1 MVLSER
7 LSKRLQALEAQS
19 IPLAVPGDR
28 WPPQHCDPKRRLA
41 KYRAW
46 FENQP
51 WECTGTPTQRARSEA
66 ALARYKK
73 YFDQSEEGGLVPEWP

>member
-1 MVLSER
+1 MRSEK
-7 LSKRLQALEAQS
+7 LLKRLQVLEGQPNS
-19 IPLAVPGDR
+19 LGTSGDR

-51 WECTGTPTQRARSEA
+51 WECTGTWERKAASEA
-66 ALARYKK
+66 ALIRYRK
-73 YFDQSEEGGLVPEWP
+73 YFDDPEEDVSVLEWP